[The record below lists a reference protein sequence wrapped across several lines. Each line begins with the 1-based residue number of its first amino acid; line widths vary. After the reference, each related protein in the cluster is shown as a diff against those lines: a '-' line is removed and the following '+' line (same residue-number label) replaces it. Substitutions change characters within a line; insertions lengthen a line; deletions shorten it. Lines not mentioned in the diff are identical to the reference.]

1 MKKQLIFAG
10 GGHAHIH
17 SLTNLNKFTDE
28 GTVITVVNRSKYHY
42 YSGMGPG
49 LLSGYY
55 DVDDTRFNIKE
66 ITESSGCRFIE
77 AEIIRII
84 PGERKLILSDDSEL
98 HYDIVSFNTGSQILS
113 LPVSGDV
120 KNIYSV
126 KPVENI
132 TRIKELITA
141 KKKNLRIA
149 VVGGGAAG
157 VEIAANLNELSRR
170 NSAGAEISIISREHL
185 LPGFSEKFYM
195 SALSYLEKSGIKIY
209 EYKEVEMIDPDNI
222 QFASGE
228 KMSYDIV
235 LNASGIKPSGVFAS
249 SGMKTDFDGGL
260 MVNKFLQAEGF
271 PEIFAG
277 GDCIS
282 FNPALNK
289 VGVYAVREG
298 MIIFR
303 NIQAYIKG
311 EDLQEFKPQKS
322 YLSILNMGFRK
333 GIMLWKGSVL
343 SGTVPFYFKYYL
355 DSKFMKKYKKNRGG
369 R

>member
-17 SLTNLNKFTDE
+17 SLTNLNKFTDA
-28 GTVITVVNRSKYHY
+28 GADVTVVNRSKYHY

-55 DVDDTRFNIKE
+55 NADDTRFNIKE

-77 AEIIRII
+77 AEIVKII
-84 PGERKLILSDDSEL
+84 SGERKLVLSDHSEL
-98 HYDIVSFNTGSQILS
+98 QYDIVSFNTGSEILS

-120 KNIYSV
+120 QNIYPV

-132 TRIKELITA
+132 TRINELITG
-141 KKKNLRIA
+141 KKKNLKIA
-149 VVGGGAAG
+149 VIGGGAAG
-157 VEIAANLNELSRR
+157 VEIAANLNELSRK
-170 NSAGAEISIISREHL
+170 NSTGADISIISREHL
-185 LPGFSEKFYM
+185 LPGYSEKFYM
-195 SALSYLEKSGIKIY
+195 SALSYLENSGTKIY
-209 EYKEVEMIDPDNI
+209 EYKEVKMIDPDNI
-222 QFASGE
+222 QFSSGE
-228 KMSYDIV
+228 KMSYDIIV
-235 LNASGIKPSGVFAS
+235 NASGIQPSGIFAA
-249 SGMKTDFDGGL
+249 SGMKTGFDGGL
-260 MVNKFLQAEGF
+260 VVNKFLQAEGF

-303 NIQAYIKG
+303 NILAYIKG
-311 EDLQEFKPQKS
+311 EDLLEFKPQKS
-322 YLSILNMGFRK
+322 YLSILNMGFKK

-355 DSKFMKKYKKNRGG
+355 DSKFMKKYKKIRGG